1 MIPTIP
7 HKINF
12 YLYTKH
18 LQHAIEPEEED
29 DLTMELCHLNNYENN
44 RDERPDNTVPR
55 MSTPVNLRESE
66 ARNWNIL
73 ADLSAVSESE
83 KVNLCGRVNHALI
96 MNELRE
102 AVDSNENVT
111 TSPEES
117 SDTLS
122 LPEWFHETQS
132 IVT

>member
-1 MIPTIP
+1 
-7 HKINF
+7 
-12 YLYTKH
+12 
-18 LQHAIEPEEED
+18 
-29 DLTMELCHLNNYENN
+29 MELCHLNNYENN
-44 RDERPDNTVPR
+44 NTVPR

-66 ARNWNIL
+66 AGNENISV
-73 ADLSAVSESE
+73 DLSAVSESE

-111 TSPEES
+111 TEES

-132 IVT
+132 ILTFGSEQCVKHSVFSRSGY

>member
-1 MIPTIP
+1 
-7 HKINF
+7 
-12 YLYTKH
+12 
-18 LQHAIEPEEED
+18 
-29 DLTMELCHLNNYENN
+29 MELCHLNNYENN
-44 RDERPDNTVPR
+44 RDDNTVPR

-66 ARNWNIL
+66 AINKNVL

-111 TSPEES
+111 TSLEES

-132 IVT
+132 IVTEVLGSEQCVQHSVFSRSGH

>member
-1 MIPTIP
+1 
-7 HKINF
+7 
-12 YLYTKH
+12 
-18 LQHAIEPEEED
+18 
-29 DLTMELCHLNNYENN
+29 MELCHLNNYENN

-66 ARNWNIL
+66 ARNKNIL

-132 IVT
+132 IVKEVLGSEQCVQHSVFSRSGY

>member
-1 MIPTIP
+1 
-7 HKINF
+7 
-12 YLYTKH
+12 
-18 LQHAIEPEEED
+18 
-29 DLTMELCHLNNYENN
+29 MELCHLNNYENN

-66 ARNWNIL
+66 AGNKNISV
-73 ADLSAVSESE
+73 DLSAVSESE

-111 TSPEES
+111 NVTTNLEETTSPEES

-122 LPEWFHETQS
+122 LPEWFHETQR
-132 IVT
+132 IVTFGSEQCVQHSVFCRSGY